1 MNLGIIIARAGS
13 RRLKN
18 KNFKSFYGK
27 PVINYTLDAAK
38 KSKLFKKIL
47 VSTNC
52 SKIKE
57 LISTNYSDIA
67 LHDRSNKLSDN
78 KVKTITVIK
87 DVLKNKVYKKYN
99 FVCCLY
105 PASPLLQSS
114 IIKKCLNIS
123 KKKKAFCFPAF
134 NKNTKN
140 KTNYNVAYKI
150 KKFYRKKIYLSSIKK
165 NTAFDAGQFYWSS
178 NANWI
183 SSNKI
188 ISKKSYIF
196 LIKEMYAQD
205 INNINDWIKA
215 KKKFKMMKKKIS

>member
-1 MNLGIIIARAGS
+1 MNLGIVVARAGS

-27 PVINYTLDAAK
+27 PVIYYTLDAAK
-38 KSKLFKKIL
+38 KTRLFDKII

-52 SKIKE
+52 EKIKS
-57 LISTNYSDIA
+57 LILSKYSDVII
-67 LHDRSNKLSDN
+67 HDRSKKLSEN
-78 KVKTITVIK
+78 NVKTITVIK
-87 DVLKNKVYKKYN
+87 SILRNKIYKKYK

-105 PASPLLQSS
+105 PAAPLLQSR
-114 IIKKCLNIS
+114 IIKKCFNIS
-123 KKKKAFCFPAF
+123 KKEKTFCFPAF
-134 NKNTKN
+134 VKNIKIQV
-140 KTNYNVAYKI
+140 KYDSAYKI
-150 KKFYRKKIYLSSIKK
+150 KKFQKKKIYLNKL
-165 NTAFDAGQFYWSS
+165 NNENAFDAGQFYWSS
-178 NANWI
+178 NKNWV